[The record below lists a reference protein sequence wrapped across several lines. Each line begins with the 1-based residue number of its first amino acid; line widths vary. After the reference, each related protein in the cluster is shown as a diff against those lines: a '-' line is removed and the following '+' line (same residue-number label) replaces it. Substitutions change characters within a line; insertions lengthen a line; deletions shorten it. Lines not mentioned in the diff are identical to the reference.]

1 MPQPKRILI
10 TGASGLVG
18 SRLTELLQQHGHEV
32 WHLSRS
38 NEGTVKTFQ
47 WDVHKQT
54 IHPGALEGVNTIVHL
69 AGAGVADKRWT
80 NKRKKEII
88 DSRVQSIKLL
98 FSELEK
104 GNHEVKDFVSASAIG
119 YYGFDHPEKI
129 FREADPPGTDFLAQ
143 VTKQWEAE
151 ADTLTSLGLR
161 VVKMRLGVVLA
172 KNGGALKPI
181 ASTVK
186 RYVGAPL
193 GSGNQ
198 FISWIHLDDVCGMFI
213 KAIADG
219 KINGPVNAV
228 APEPVTN
235 KQLTKMIA
243 SKLHKPMVLPAV
255 PAFVLRLALGEMA
268 DIVLEGAKV
277 SPEKILQI
285 GYEYKFRTLEEA
297 LTDLL

>member
-54 IHPGALEGVNTIVHL
+54 IHPGALEGVNAIVHL

-119 YYGFDHPEKI
+119 YYGFDHPERI
-129 FREADPPGTDFLAQ
+129 FREADSPGTDFLAQ

-213 KAIADG
+213 KAITDE

-235 KQLTKMIA
+235 RQLTKMIA
-243 SKLHKPMVLPAV
+243 SKLHKPMVLSTV

-285 GYEYKFRTLEEA
+285 GYEYKFRTLDEA